1 MALSLPRISNVGAAL
16 LVLGIAAAAGAAWLL
31 FSAVST
37 HAIQQ
42 HADTGA
48 RLLSGQLAAQIAQY
62 KATAR
67 QLAQQA
73 RARDLLNDKRSAER
87 AAWLESVSAALP
99 QVLKIR
105 LLPAGTRDTDNQ
117 VPELTYVCLDL
128 LGRSER
134 GEKAPDAELHLPGT
148 PSAHIDV
155 FAPITDA
162 ADDKHVLGHVLLT
175 TDPAT
180 WRAPLAALH
189 PEDGYA
195 EWRQVSAGGETVVI
209 ASGGD
214 ATRKTSE
221 PLGRG
226 IVPNT
231 DWQIVYWAPG
241 AVASLT
247 PADAAMPGAA
257 ALLALLLFGLSQLQP
272 RRTLARAIRHDSE
285 VLVTLFND
293 IRAGVLMGQYPFRL
307 AESRQLAGQLRQ
319 SGEAMIEDR
328 RNLEKRTQTDALTG
342 LVARPAFDTRL
353 DQLYQQAHTGFTSAL
368 LLADIDNLEE
378 INTQIGPEAGDIL
391 IKQFAR
397 QLRTALRQSDVV
409 ARFDGGR
416 FAVLFPM
423 TDMEKIE
430 PVVQRLRTRL
440 SEEFDPGSGLPRA
453 YSWSAGL
460 TLIAMGDGQA
470 ADALNRADNA
480 LQAARRDGGNRT
492 VTQMPPA

>member
-1 MALSLPRISNVGAAL
+1 MALSLPRIANVGTAL
-16 LVLGIAAAAGAAWLL
+16 LVLGVAAAASAAWLL
-31 FSAVST
+31 FNIAGGQ
-37 HAIQQ
+37 AIRQY
-42 HADTGA
+42 ADTGA

-62 KATAR
+62 KTAAR
-67 QLAQQA
+67 QLARQA
-73 RARDLLNDKRSAER
+73 RMRDLLNDKRGVER
-87 AAWLESVSAALP
+87 AAWLDSVAAGLP

-105 LLPAGTRDTDNQ
+105 LLPAGARDTDNQ

-128 LGRSER
+128 LARSER
-134 GEKAPDAELHLPGT
+134 GEKVPDAELHLPGT

-155 FAPITDA
+155 FAPVTDA
-162 ADDKHVLGHVLLT
+162 ADDKRILGHVLLSI
-175 TDPAT
+175 DPAT
-180 WRAPLAALH
+180 WRSILTTLRA
-189 PEDGYA
+189 EDGYA
-195 EWRQVSAGGETVVI
+195 EWSQIGADGKPTII
-209 ASGGD
+209 AVGGD
-214 ATRKTSE
+214 TARRIGE
-221 PLGRG
+221 PPGRDT
-226 IVPNT
+226 VPGT
-231 DWQIVYWAPG
+231 DWQIAYWVPG
-241 AVASLT
+241 AVTSLS
-247 PADAAMPGAA
+247 PADAAIPIAA
-257 ALLALLLFGLSQLQP
+257 ILVALVLFVLSQLHP
-272 RRTLARAIRHDSE
+272 RRTLARAIQHDSE

-293 IRAGVLMGQYPFRL
+293 VRAGVLMGQYPFRL
-307 AESRQLAGQLRQ
+307 AEFRKLAGQLRQ

-353 DQLYQQAHTGFTSAL
+353 EQLYQQAHTGFTSAL

-378 INTQIGPEAGDIL
+378 INNQIGPEAGDIL
-391 IKQFAR
+391 VKQFAR
-397 QLRTALRQSDVV
+397 QLRNALRQTDVV

-460 TLIAMGDGQA
+460 TLIVAGDSQPTS
-470 ADALNRADNA
+470 ALDRAENA